1 MKKLSIITAVLLSAL
16 VITSTVYGAE
26 SSPILKASVSEQSSR
41 DPKAPDDYRKASTWL
56 DTITDSCAARDKTGT
71 VIKPLP
77 KQVVS
82 SLMRGKDEAY
92 LMTLDV
98 SGQEY
103 LSLRVSD
110 GGDGNGDGIGDTI
123 GDGIGKEYGDDFFVW
138 ANAKLTTADGQE
150 VWLDEL
156 KPEVSIVGYGPYI
169 SAAKEIEIGNK
180 KFQHQLY
187 GRATS
192 KLCYRLDP
200 ARKFKTFEAYVGI
213 AMKAGGGSV
222 QFMVDNLD
230 DAEVRRDWPFWN
242 QLMQD
247 FPDQRGLI
255 YAAFDWCRQ
264 DKLDFWMPAS
274 VFELKAKE
282 CLTQS
287 GKVLKTVASAGGDVK
302 QLGDRLKALEET
314 FAGKDVD
321 WKRLYF
327 EVHGLRRKILLS
339 HPALNFDKILFNCN
353 PPTTFS
359 HNGDQHLGRHS
370 RIGLGLSVLSDWKSD
385 KPQVKAILEGKLPAG
400 AVRNPDL
407 NYDAD
412 KVVFGFCDHSTT
424 LQKRYFIY
432 EAAIDGSW
440 VRQLTGTTRDP
451 FTTSNNRATVVIEDN
466 DPAYLPDGNLLF
478 ISSRCQSFGR
488 CHAGRYVPA
497 MVLYSCDNN
506 GDNIRQLSYNN
517 ENEYE
522 PSILND
528 GKVIFCRWEY
538 TNRNEMFFH
547 KLWQC
552 RPDGSNI
559 SHYFGNDMAAPMMI
573 TEARAIPGT
582 RKVVATAMGHH
593 TYSTGTTVVLDVDK
607 GENGEQAIT
616 HITPETSYSESQG
629 MPNPHY
635 SHPYPI
641 TETLFLVSRAN
652 HPVPSQLKAP
662 PPNDRGIYLIDAEGS
677 RELLYENP
685 DVASVSPIAIRKRE
699 RPPVLPKIELAKNA
713 DEMATVYVQNAYLT
727 RNDPKGLIKPGS
739 IKAIRVNALGVQ
751 PRAKRSLLSAG
762 VPVEIP
768 KKVLGTVPVDANGSA
783 FFKVPAR
790 TSLQLQIIGED
801 GMAILTEKSF
811 FYLQPGE
818 KRSCVGCHESG
829 GVTPP
834 SGDYA
839 RGMVPMELKP
849 GAGPQ
854 YKGGLSFMR
863 TVQPVLDR
871 YCISCHGLDEK
882 KKIISLI
889 HDGKM
894 EWPQSYQELVKRG
907 EHRLGQRH
915 VMWFG
920 RNISR
925 PYAYYAFSNKVA
937 MMLEKNHSNV
947 NMDRDSTMRVI
958 EFLDLNAQCYGDLF
972 PNKLEERQIAAK
984 ALAELRAYVKD
995 VFGEKLAAQPERALV
1010 NTVQVDESRILMAPL
1025 ASAAGGWGQIKGWA
1039 DKNDPGFQKM
1049 QQLVEKC
1056 IIRSPTENTNGWEPT
1071 FEQGGGEKWVVEEQQ
1086 KYLMQINAKTK

>member
-1 MKKLSIITAVLLSAL
+1 MVARMQWMMAGVGVFYAILGAVA
-16 VITSTVYGAE
+16 VMA
-26 SSPILKASVSEQSSR
+26 AQ
-41 DPKAPDDYRKASTWL
+41 PDDYRKAGNWL
-56 DTITDSCAARDKTGT
+56 DTIKNSCAAKDRMGT
-71 VIKPLP
+71 VVKPGT

-82 SLMRGKDEAY
+82 PIMRGKDEAY
-92 LMTLDV
+92 LMTMDV

-103 LSLRVSD
+103 LTLRVSD
-110 GGDGNGDGIGDTI
+110 ASSGIGADYSI
-123 GDGIGKEYGDDFFVW
+123 W

-156 KPEVSIVGYGPYI
+156 KPETVELGY
-169 SAAKEIEIGNK
+169 SSFVAAAKEVMIGEK
-180 KFQHQLY
+180 KFTHQLY
-187 GRATS
+187 ANAPSRI
-192 KLCYRLDP
+192 CYRLDP
-200 ARKFKTFEAYVGI
+200 ARKFKTFETYVGI
-213 AMKAGGGSV
+213 DKSATGSV
-222 QFMVDNLD
+222 KFTVNN
-230 DAEVRRDWPFWN
+230 VRKVSPFWD

-247 FPDQRGLI
+247 FPDQRGLV
-255 YAAFDWCRQ
+255 YAAFDWCCQ
-264 DKLDFWMPAS
+264 DKLDIWMTAAA
-274 VFELKAKE
+274 FEPKAKE
-282 CLTQS
+282 CLAQS
-287 GKVLKTVASAGGDVK
+287 GKVLKTVAAAGGDVK
-302 QLGDRLKALEET
+302 TLGEGLKALEDK
-314 FAGKDVD
+314 FASKDAD

-327 EVHGLRRKILLS
+327 EVHCLRRKILLS
-339 HPALNFDKILFNCN
+339 HPALNFDRILFNCN
-353 PPTTFS
+353 SPATFS
-359 HNGDQHLGRHS
+359 HNVDQYLGSNS
-370 RIGLGLSVLSDWKSD
+370 RMGPGLAMLSDWKSD
-385 KPQVKAILEGKLPAG
+385 KPRVKAILAGKLPAG
-400 AVRNPDL
+400 AFRSPDL

-412 KVVFGFCDHSTT
+412 KVVFGFCDHSTP
-424 LQKRYFIY
+424 LRNRYFLY

-451 FTTSNNRATVVIEDN
+451 FTTWNNRATVLIEDN
-466 DPAYLPDGNLLF
+466 DPAYLPDGGLVF
-478 ISSRCQSFGR
+478 VSSRSQSFGR
-488 CHAGRYVPA
+488 CHGRYNPS
-497 MVLYSCDNN
+497 MVLYSCDGN

-522 PSILND
+522 PTILND
-528 GKVIFCRWEY
+528 GKIIFCRWEY
-538 TNRNEMFFH
+538 TNRHEMFFH

-552 RPDGSNI
+552 RPDGSNV
-559 SHYFGNDMAAPMMI
+559 SHYFGNDMIAPMMI
-573 TEARAIPGT
+573 TEATPIPGS
-582 RKVVATAMGHH
+582 RKVVATGMGHH
-593 TYSTGTTVVLDVDK
+593 TYSTGTVIVLDVDK
-607 GENGEQAIT
+607 GENGEQSIT
-616 HITPETSYSESQG
+616 HITPETPYPESEG

-652 HPVPSQLKAP
+652 HPVPPHGKVP

-699 RPPVLPKIELAKNA
+699 RPPDLPKLEPAKNA
-713 DEMATVYVQNAYLT
+713 DELATLYVQNVYLT

-751 PRAKRSLLSAG
+751 PRAKRDLLSAT
-762 VPVEIP
+762 VAVEIP

-783 FFKVPAR
+783 CFKVPAR
-790 TSLQLQIIGED
+790 TALQMQIIGED

-818 KRSCVGCHESG
+818 KRGCVGCHEPG

-834 SGDYA
+834 SAIYA
-839 RGMVPMELKP
+839 RGMVPMDLKP

-882 KKIISLI
+882 NKGISLI

-894 EWPQSYQELVKRG
+894 DWPQSLQELVKRG
-907 EHRLGQRH
+907 NHRLGDRH
-915 VMWFG
+915 YMWFG
-920 RNISR
+920 PNISR
-925 PYAYYAFSNKVA
+925 PYEYYACSNKVA
-937 MMLEKNHSNV
+937 RMLVKNHHNV
-947 NMDRDSTMRVI
+947 NMDHESTMRVI
-958 EFLDLNAQCYGDLF
+958 EFMDLNAQCYGDLF
-972 PNKLEERQIAAK
+972 PNKLEARQIDAK
-984 ALAELRAYVKD
+984 AMDELRSYVKE
-995 VFGEKLAAQPERALV
+995 VFGEKLAAHPERALI

-1025 ASAAGGWGQIKGWA
+1025 ALAAGGWGQIKGWP

-1086 KYLMQINAKTK
+1086 KYLKQINAKSK

>member
-1 MKKLSIITAVLLSAL
+1 MIEKTNVSALLVAMGLLAQTAVSAWAA
-16 VITSTVYGAE
+16 GEA
-26 SSPILKASVSEQSSR
+26 SR
-41 DPKAPDDYRKASTWL
+41 DAKAPDDYRKAGNWL
-56 DTITDSCAARDKTGT
+56 DTIAESCATRGKAGA
-71 VIKPLP
+71 VVKPLL
-77 KQVVS
+77 KQVAS
-82 SLMRGKDEAY
+82 PILCATNEAY
-92 LMTLDV
+92 VLTLDV

-103 LSLRVSD
+103 LSLRVND
-110 GGDGNGDGIGDTI
+110 ANRGIGAD
-123 GDGIGKEYGDDFFVW
+123 YAVW

-156 KPEVSIVGYGPYI
+156 KPEGVELGY
-169 SAAKEIEIGNK
+169 SSFVAVAQEVTIGKK

-187 GRATS
+187 ANAPS
-192 KLCYRLDP
+192 KVCYRLDP
-200 ARKFKTFEAYVGI
+200 ARKFKTFEASVGLD
-213 AMKAGGGSV
+213 KAASGLV
-222 QFMVDNLD
+222 KFTANN
-230 DAEVRRDWPFWN
+230 VRKVSLFWD

-247 FPDQRGLI
+247 FPDQRGLV

-264 DKLDFWMPAS
+264 DKLDIWMPATA
-274 VFELKAKE
+274 FEPKAKE
-282 CLTQS
+282 CLVQS
-287 GKVLKTVASAGGDVK
+287 GKVLKTVAAAGGDVK
-302 QLGDRLKALEET
+302 QLGDGLKALEVT

-353 PPTTFS
+353 PPATFS
-359 HNGDQHLGRHS
+359 HNVDQYLGSNS
-370 RIGLGLSVLSDWKSD
+370 RMGPGLALLSDWKSD
-385 KPQVKAILEGKLPAG
+385 KPQVKAVLAGKLPAG
-400 AVRNPDL
+400 AVRSPDL
-407 NYDAD
+407 HYDAD
-412 KVVFGFCDHSTT
+412 KVVFAFCDHSMPHR
-424 LQKRYFIY
+424 KRYFLY

-451 FTTSNNRATVVIEDN
+451 FTTWNNRATVVIEDN
-466 DPAYLPDGNLLF
+466 DPAYLPDGAIVF
-478 ISSRCQSFGR
+478 VSSRSQSFGR
-488 CHAGRYVPA
+488 CHGRYNPS
-497 MVLYSCDNN
+497 MVLYSCDGN

-522 PSILND
+522 PAVLND
-528 GKVIFCRWEY
+528 GKIIFCRWEY
-538 TNRNEMFFH
+538 TSRHQMLFH

-559 SHYFGNDMAAPMMI
+559 GHFFGNDMIAPMMF
-573 TEARAIPGT
+573 TEATPIPGS
-582 RKVVATAMGHH
+582 RKVVTTAMGHH
-593 TYSTGTTVVLDVDK
+593 TYSTGTVDLLDVDK
-607 GENGEQAIT
+607 GENSEQSIT
-616 HITPETSYSESQG
+616 HITPETPYPETQG
-629 MPNPHY
+629 MPSPHY

-652 HPVPSQLKAP
+652 HPVPPHGIVPL
-662 PPNDRGIYLIDAEGS
+662 PNDRGIYLIDTEGS

-699 RPPVLPKIELAKNA
+699 RPPVLPKSELAKGA
-713 DEMATVYVQNAYLT
+713 DEMATVYVQNVYLT
-727 RNDPKGLIKPGS
+727 RNDPQGLIKPGS

-751 PRAKRSLLSAG
+751 PRAMRTALSAT

-790 TSLQLQIIGED
+790 TALQLQTIGED

-818 KRSCVGCHESG
+818 KRSCVGCHEPG

-834 SGDYA
+834 TGDSS
-839 RGMVPMELKP
+839 RGMEPMALKP

-871 YCISCHGLDEK
+871 YCITCHGFDEPK
-882 KKIISLI
+882 KAFSLI

-894 EWPQSYQELVKRG
+894 SWPQSLTELVKRG
-907 EHRLGQRH
+907 NHQLGEYEYMDKMR
-915 VMWFG
+915 G
-920 RNISR
+920 REQVDSRNFSR
-925 PYAYYAFSNKVA
+925 PYEFYAHSNKVSK
-937 MMLEKNHSNV
+937 MLLENHGKV
-947 NMDRDSTMRVI
+947 NMDRDSYMRVI

-972 PNKLEERQIAAK
+972 PNKLEQRQINGK
-984 ALAELRAYVKD
+984 AMAELRAYIKEL
-995 VFGEKLAAQPERALV
+995 FGEKLAAQPERALI

-1025 ASAAGGWGQIKGWA
+1025 SSAAGGWGQIKGWV
-1039 DKNDPGFQKM
+1039 DKNDPSFLKM

-1056 IIRSPTENTNGWEPT
+1056 IIHSPTENTNGWEPT
-1071 FEQGGGEKWVVEEQQ
+1071 IEQGGGEQWVVEEQQ
-1086 KYLMQINAKTK
+1086 KYLKWINAKSK

>member
-1 MKKLSIITAVLLSAL
+1 MRNDQVKKMVIGVGLMTAMLGAF
-16 VITSTVYGAE
+16 TVMA
-26 SSPILKASVSEQSSR
+26 A
-41 DPKAPDDYRKASTWL
+41 APDDYRKAGNWL
-56 DTITDSCAARDKTGT
+56 DTIRDSCAARDKSGAAAAP
-71 VIKPLP
+71 VP
-77 KQVVS
+77 KQMVS
-82 SLMRGKDEAY
+82 PILRGSDEAY
-92 LMTLDV
+92 FMTLDV

-110 GGDGNGDGIGDTI
+110 GGDGNGDGNGI
-123 GDGIGKEYGDDFFVW
+123 GDGTGNGTGNGKGDDFSVW
-138 ANAKLTTADGQE
+138 ANAKLTTADGKE

-156 KPEVSIVGYGPYI
+156 KPEVVMSGYGRPFV

-187 GRATS
+187 ARATS

-200 ARKFKTFEAYVGI
+200 ALKFKAFEAYVGI
-213 AMKAGGGSV
+213 DKKAGGGSV
-222 QFMVDNLD
+222 QFSVDNLD
-230 DAEVRRDWPFWN
+230 DAAVCKDRLFWDR
-242 QLMQD
+242 LMQD
-247 FPDQRGLI
+247 FPDQRGLV

-264 DKLDFWMPAS
+264 DKLDIWMPATA
-274 VFELKAKE
+274 FEPKAKE
-282 CLTQS
+282 CLVQS
-287 GKVLKTVASAGGDVK
+287 GKVLKTVAAAGGDVK
-302 QLGDRLKALEET
+302 QLGDGLKALEGT

-353 PPTTFS
+353 PPTKFS
-359 HNGDQHLGRHS
+359 HQSDQDLGRHS
-370 RIGLGLSVLSDWKSD
+370 RIGPGLSVLSDWKSD
-385 KPQVKAILEGKLPAG
+385 KPQVSAILEGKLPVG
-400 AVRNPDL
+400 AYRNPDL

-424 LQKRYFIY
+424 LQKRYFLY
-432 EAAIDGSW
+432 EAAVDGSW
-440 VRQLTGTTRDP
+440 VRQLTGTPRDS
-451 FTTSNNRATVVIEDN
+451 FTTWDNRATVLIEDN
-466 DPAYLPDGNLLF
+466 DPAYLPDGSLVF
-478 ISSRCQSFGR
+478 VSSRSQSFGR
-488 CHAGRYVPA
+488 CHVGRYSPA
-497 MVLYSCDNN
+497 MVLYSCDAN

-517 ENEYE
+517 ENEAE

-528 GKVIFCRWEY
+528 GKIVFCRWEY
-538 TNRNEMFFH
+538 TNRSTGFFH

-552 RPDGSNI
+552 RPDGSSI
-559 SHYFGNDMAAPMMI
+559 SHYFGNDMTAPQVI
-573 TEARAIPGT
+573 TEARAIPGSH
-582 RKVVATAMGHH
+582 KVVATAAGHH
-593 TYSTGTTVVLDVDK
+593 AFNVGTTVLLDADK

-616 HITPETSYSESQG
+616 HITPETPYPESQG
-629 MPNPHY
+629 WPNPYY

-652 HPVPSQLKAP
+652 HTVPSQGKVP

-699 RPPVLPKIELAKNA
+699 RPPVLPKIVLSKDT

-727 RNDPKGLIKPGS
+727 RNDPKGLIKPGL

-751 PRAKRSLLSAG
+751 PRAKRTALSAT
-762 VPVEIP
+762 VAVEIP

-783 FFKVPAR
+783 CFKVPAR
-790 TSLQLQIIGED
+790 VALQMQIIGED

-818 KRSCVGCHESG
+818 KRSCVGCHESA

-834 SGDYA
+834 SGNA
-839 RGMVPMELKP
+839 ASERVPMTLKP

-882 KKIISLI
+882 KKGVSLI

-894 EWPQSYQELVKRG
+894 EWPQSLQELVKRG
-907 EHRLGQRH
+907 NHRLGDRH
-915 VMWFG
+915 YMWSG
-920 RNISR
+920 PNISR
-925 PYAYYAFSNKVA
+925 PYEYYASSNKVA
-937 MMLEKNHSNV
+937 RMLLKNHGNV
-947 NMDRDSTMRVI
+947 NMDRDSFMRVI

-972 PNKLEERQIAAK
+972 PNKPEERQIDAK
-984 ALAELRAYVKD
+984 ALTELRAYIKE
-995 VFGEKLAAQPERALV
+995 VFGEKLAAQPERALI

-1025 ASAAGGWGQIKGWA
+1025 ASAGGGWGQIKGWP
-1039 DKNDPGFQKM
+1039 DKNDPGFLKM

-1056 IIRSPTENTNGWEPT
+1056 IIHSPTENTNGWEPT
-1071 FEQGGGEKWVVEEQQ
+1071 IEQGGGEQWVVEEQQ
-1086 KYLMQINAKTK
+1086 KYLKWINAKSK

>member
-1 MKKLSIITAVLLSAL
+1 
-16 VITSTVYGAE
+16 
-26 SSPILKASVSEQSSR
+26 
-41 DPKAPDDYRKASTWL
+41 
-56 DTITDSCAARDKTGT
+56 
-71 VIKPLP
+71 
-77 KQVVS
+77 
-82 SLMRGKDEAY
+82 
-92 LMTLDV
+92 
-98 SGQEY
+98 
-103 LSLRVSD
+103 
-110 GGDGNGDGIGDTI
+110 
-123 GDGIGKEYGDDFFVW
+123 
-138 ANAKLTTADGQE
+138 
-150 VWLDEL
+150 
-156 KPEVSIVGYGPYI
+156 
-169 SAAKEIEIGNK
+169 
-180 KFQHQLY
+180 
-187 GRATS
+187 
-192 KLCYRLDP
+192 
-200 ARKFKTFEAYVGI
+200 
-213 AMKAGGGSV
+213 
-222 QFMVDNLD
+222 
-230 DAEVRRDWPFWN
+230 
-242 QLMQD
+242 
-247 FPDQRGLI
+247 
-255 YAAFDWCRQ
+255 
-264 DKLDFWMPAS
+264 
-274 VFELKAKE
+274 
-282 CLTQS
+282 
-287 GKVLKTVASAGGDVK
+287 
-302 QLGDRLKALEET
+302 
-314 FAGKDVD
+314 
-321 WKRLYF
+321 
-327 EVHGLRRKILLS
+327 VHGLRRKILLS
-339 HPALNFDKILFNCN
+339 HPALDFEKILFNCN

-370 RIGLGLSVLSDWKSD
+370 RIGPGLSVLSGWKSD
-385 KPQVKAILEGKLPAG
+385 RPQVKAILEGKLPAG

-412 KVVFGFCDHSTT
+412 KVVFAFSDHATP
-424 LQKRYFIY
+424 LQKRYFLY
-432 EAAIDGSW
+432 EAALDGSW

-451 FTTSNNRATVVIEDN
+451 FNTSNNRATVVIEDN

-488 CHAGRYVPA
+488 CHAGRHVPA
-497 MVLYSCDNN
+497 MVLYTCDGN

-522 PSILND
+522 PAILND

-573 TEARAIPGT
+573 TEATAIPGT

-593 TYSTGTTVVLDVDK
+593 TYSTGTTVVIDVDK

-652 HPVPSQLKAP
+652 HPVPSQVKAP

-699 RPPVLPKIELAKNA
+699 RPPVLPKIQLAKDA
-713 DEMATVYVQNAYLT
+713 DETATVYVQNAYLT

-751 PRAKRSLLSAG
+751 PRAKRSLLSPG

-801 GMAILTEKSF
+801 GRAILTEKSF

-818 KRSCVGCHESG
+818 KRSCVGCHEPG

-834 SGDYA
+834 TGDYA
-839 RGMVPMELKP
+839 RGMEPMGLKP
-849 GAGPQ
+849 SAGPQ

-882 KKIISLI
+882 KKAISLI

-894 EWPQSYQELVKRG
+894 EWPQSYQELAKRG
-907 EHRLGQRH
+907 DHRLGQRH

-925 PYAYYAFSNKVA
+925 PYQYYAYGNKVA
-937 MMLEKNHSNV
+937 TMLLKNHSTV
-947 NMDRDSTMRVI
+947 NMDWDSFMRVI

-972 PNKLEERQIAAK
+972 PNKLEERQIDAK
-984 ALAELRAYVKD
+984 ALAELRAYINE
-995 VFGEKLAAQPERALV
+995 VFGEKLAAQPERALI

-1025 ASAAGGWGQIKGWA
+1025 ASAAGGWGQIKGWP
-1039 DKNDPGFQKM
+1039 DKNDPGFLKM

-1071 FEQGGGEKWVVEEQQ
+1071 IEQGGGESWVVEEQQ
-1086 KYLMQINAKTK
+1086 KYLKQINAKR